1 MADNWM
7 DQAIWNS
14 YQVLTGWMTMD
25 ELVEHLEIRREEA
38 TSMGSDPEDISVMPI
53 FLIPPGEDADNQD
66 IDSMIAHFEE
76 MEAYEECAELLKLK
90 K

>member
-1 MADNWM
+1 MDNWI

-14 YQVLTGWMTMD
+14 YQVLTGYTTME
-25 ELVEHLEIRREEA
+25 ELVEYLDIRKEEIE
-38 TSMGSDPEDISVMPI
+38 DPNDISVTPV
-53 FLIPPGEDADNQD
+53 FFIPPGEEADNDQ

>member
-1 MADNWM
+1 MDNWI

-14 YQVLTGWMTMD
+14 YHVLTGYTTME
-25 ELVEHLEIRREEA
+25 ELVEYLDIRKEEIE
-38 TSMGSDPEDISVMPI
+38 DPNDISVTPV
-53 FLIPPGEDADNQD
+53 FFIPPGEEADNDQ

>member
-1 MADNWM
+1 MDNWI

-14 YQVLTGWMTMD
+14 YQVLTGYTTME
-25 ELVEHLEIRREEA
+25 ELVEYLDIRKEEIE
-38 TSMGSDPEDISVMPI
+38 DPNDISVTPV
-53 FLIPPGEDADNQD
+53 FFIPPGEDADNDQ

>member
-1 MADNWM
+1 MDDWI

-14 YQVLTGWMTMD
+14 YQVLTGYTTME
-25 ELVEHLEIRREEA
+25 ELVEYLDIRKEEIE
-38 TSMGSDPEDISVMPI
+38 DPNDISVTPV
-53 FLIPPGEDADNQD
+53 FFIPPGEAPDNDQ
-66 IDSMIAHFEE
+66 IDSKIAHFEE

>member
-1 MADNWM
+1 MDNWI

-14 YQVLTGWMTMD
+14 YQVLTGYTTME
-25 ELVEHLEIRREEA
+25 ELVEYLDIRKEEIE
-38 TSMGSDPEDISVMPI
+38 DPNDISVTPV
-53 FLIPPGEDADNQD
+53 FFIPPGEDADNYQ